1 MNLSTNLTV
10 PVVTIDGPA
19 ASGKGTLAAGLAAAL
34 GFHLLDSGIFYRM
47 VGWKALEDG
56 VSPDDEAALARLAA
70 GLLPRFDGDAVWLD
84 GREVTLALRRQ
95 EVGTAASKVAA
106 LAAVR
111 AALLQAQRAARRPP
125 GLVADGRDMGT
136 VVFPDAVCKI
146 FITAGVEARAQRRH
160 KQLIEKGLPSNIS
173 TLLQEIGE
181 RDARDA
187 GRDVAPLKAASGA
200 LEIDTTKL
208 DATTVLAQALA
219 YCRSRL
225 ERC

>member
-1 MNLSTNLTV
+1 MNFSTNI

-19 ASGKGTLAAGLAAAL
+19 ASGKGTLAAALAAAL

-47 VGWKALEDG
+47 VGWKALEGG
-56 VSPDDEAALARLAA
+56 VSLDDEAALARLAA
-70 GLLPRFDGDAVWLD
+70 GLQPRFDGETIWLD

-111 AALLQAQRAARRPP
+111 AALFQAQRAARRAP

-187 GRDVAPLKAASGA
+187 GRDVAPLKAAPGA

-208 DATTVLAQALA
+208 DAATVLAQGLA
-219 YCRSRL
+219 YCRARL
-225 ERC
+225 ER